1 MARVNRACNTEVG
14 NLHCTIGANENVGG
28 LHIAVHHTIAVC
40 KRQRRSNFAR
50 NVAGLSTRELFL
62 GTQNVGKRAPL
73 YIFHCHEIGV
83 AHPAPVVHRHNVGV
97 VQVGGSLG
105 LAAEALN
112 KCGVGG
118 KFRKKYFDG
127 NRAVEQNVASQ
138 KDVGHSTAPY
148 ALLNFIAIIHHRF
161 VVASHTSLEV
171 TDV

>member
-14 NLHCTIGANENVGG
+14 NFHCTIGANENVGG
-28 LHIAVHHTIAVC
+28 LHIAVHHTVAVC

-50 NVAGLSTRELFL
+50 NVAGLSARELFL

-73 YIFHCHEIGV
+73 DIFHCHEIGV

-97 VQVGGSLG
+97 VQVGSGLG

>member
-1 MARVNRACNTEVG
+1 M
-14 NLHCTIGANENVGG
+14 
-28 LHIAVHHTIAVC
+28 HHTVAVC

-50 NVAGLSTRELFL
+50 NVAGLSARELFL

-97 VQVGGSLG
+97 VQVGSGLG

-112 KCGVGG
+112 ECGVGG

-138 KDVGHSTAPY
+138 KDVGHSTAPD
-148 ALLNFIAIIHHRF
+148 ALLNFIAIVHYRF

>member
-1 MARVNRACNTEVG
+1 MARVNSACNTEVG

-28 LHIAVHHTIAVC
+28 LHIAVHHTVAVC

-50 NVAGLSTRELFL
+50 NVAGLSARELFL

-73 YIFHCHEIGV
+73 HIFHCHEIGV